1 MYGTN
6 LYSWRE
12 PPTAA
17 WTSLNNG
24 LPFCHRI
31 LIRWTPISVIHSLF
45 IRLQCPQPSYPNEQQ
60 RLCFLVL
67 NLDNR
72 RLFFIRKVKKFY
84 GFVANIQVSS
94 TRQMICLD
102 RGTFPHY
109 MYNLVFLW
117 PSALNMKYIQHKG
130 TWLKPGI
137 LWISIVDTHA
147 STRCR
152 IYCFRFARCCD
163 SCLYEPEI
171 IDTRLMADSS

>member
-1 MYGTN
+1 MPGKPILMARAPNGSVDVTQQRVTV
-6 LYSWRE
+6 LPPYSYPLNVHQRNTFTVY
-12 PPTAA
+12 PFAMPATVIPK
-17 WTSLNNG
+17 WTTKTVFSC
-24 LPFCHRI
+24 FKC
-31 LIRWTPISVIHSLF
+31 W
-45 IRLQCPQPSYPNEQQ
+45 QPS
-60 RLCFLVL
+60 V
-67 NLDNR
+67 
-72 RLFFIRKVKKFY
+72 FFIRKVKKFY

-102 RGTFPHY
+102 RGPFPHY
-109 MYNLVFLW
+109 RYNLVFLW
-117 PSALNMKYIQHKG
+117 PSALNMKYIQHRG

-147 STRCR
+147 STRCH

>member
-1 MYGTN
+1 MSGKPILMARAPNGSVDVTQQWVTV
-6 LYSWRE
+6 LPPYSYPLNVHQRNTFTVY
-12 PPTAA
+12 PFAMPATVIPK
-17 WTSLNNG
+17 WTTKTVFSC
-24 LPFCHRI
+24 FKS
-31 LIRWTPISVIHSLF
+31 W
-45 IRLQCPQPSYPNEQQ
+45 QPS
-60 RLCFLVL
+60 V
-67 NLDNR
+67 
-72 RLFFIRKVKKFY
+72 FFIRKVKKFY

-109 MYNLVFLW
+109 TLFSFDHLLWIWNTYNTR
-117 PSALNMKYIQHKG
+117 G
-130 TWLKPGI
+130 
-137 LWISIVDTHA
+137 ISIVDTHA

>member
-1 MYGTN
+1 MSGKPILMARAPNGSVDVTQQRVTV
-6 LYSWRE
+6 LPPYSYPLNVHQRNTFTVY
-12 PPTAA
+12 PFAMPAIVIPK
-17 WTSLNNG
+17 WTTKTVFSC
-24 LPFCHRI
+24 FKC
-31 LIRWTPISVIHSLF
+31 W
-45 IRLQCPQPSYPNEQQ
+45 QPS
-60 RLCFLVL
+60 V
-67 NLDNR
+67 
-72 RLFFIRKVKKFY
+72 FFIRKVKKFY

-102 RGTFPHY
+102 RDPFPH
-109 MYNLVFLW
+109 YNLVFLW

-152 IYCFRFARCCD
+152 IYYFRFARCCD

>member
-1 MYGTN
+1 M
-6 LYSWRE
+6 S
-12 PPTAA
+12 
-17 WTSLNNG
+17 
-24 LPFCHRI
+24 
-31 LIRWTPISVIHSLF
+31 ISVIHSLF

-102 RGTFPHY
+102 RGPFPHY

-147 STRCR
+147 STRCH